1 MLQRL
6 TVRNYAIIADLE
18 VRFGEGLNII
28 TGETGAGK
36 SILVGALGL
45 VLGDRADTSVLTDP
59 GQKAFVE
66 AVFRTPENGQSDALL
81 QQWDID
87 ADTDIVLRRE
97 ISAAGKS
104 RAFINDTPVNLG
116 QLQQLASCLVD
127 LHLQFDTLDV
137 GQSDFQCA
145 VLDAMAGHRSLLT
158 QYQEAFSG
166 MMALR
171 KRLHALE
178 EAQAAAVK
186 EQDYRQFLLDELLE
200 LNWQPGEW
208 EVLREEHGMLSH
220 AEQIRQSV
228 GRVLDGLSEG
238 EAPMLR
244 FLRSSVQQLQAQA
257 GFHPQLPEISERLQS
272 AFVELEDIAAE
283 LQRIS
288 GKVTLDPERLDA
300 VNERLALVQKLV
312 RKHGVQDA
320 ESLIGVRETLEATLS
335 DFLNRDDE
343 IRKAREELARAEAI
357 SADLAGQL
365 HVNRNKQAK
374 PLEKQV
380 AAILHRIG
388 MPNAMLNVSIEKGA
402 LREQGADQVSFL
414 FDANRSGHPEPLHK
428 VASGGELSRLMLSI
442 KSLVAGSLSMPTLI
456 FDEIDSGISGEAAR
470 QVGILMQELG
480 KRHQVI
486 SITHQPQI
494 AARADHHFF
503 VFKQD
508 KEGRIRT
515 QVRLLDAD
523 GHVEAIARMMGG
535 EKPSRLLMENAREM
549 VAESL
554 HNP

>member
-6 TVRNYAIIADLE
+6 SVRNYAIIADLE
-18 VRFGEGLNII
+18 VHFGEGLNII

-66 AVFRTPENGQSDALL
+66 AVFRAAEGGLANALL

-87 ADTDIVLRRE
+87 AEAEIVLRRE

-116 QLQQLASCLVD
+116 QLEQLASCLVD

-137 GQSDFQCA
+137 GHSDFQCA
-145 VLDAMAGHRSLLT
+145 VLDAMASQRPLLERYR
-158 QYQEAFSG
+158 QSYSE
-166 MMALR
+166 MIALR
-171 KRLHALE
+171 KKLQVLE
-178 EAQAAAVK
+178 QHRAAAIR
-186 EQDYRQFLLDELLE
+186 EQDYRQFLLDELAE

-208 EVLREEHGMLSH
+208 DALQEEHGMLSH
-220 AEQIRQSV
+220 AEQVRDSV
-228 GRVLDGLSEG
+228 GRVLEGLSEG
-238 EAPMLR
+238 ETPMLR
-244 FLRSSVQQLQAQA
+244 FLRSSAQQLQAQA
-257 GFHPQLPEISERLQS
+257 AFHPQLPELAERLQS
-272 AFVELEDIAAE
+272 AYVELEDIAAE
-283 LQRIS
+283 LQRMS
-288 GKVTLDPERLDA
+288 GKVSLDPARLDA
-300 VNERLALVQKLV
+300 VNERMAAAQRLV

-320 ESLIGVRETLEATLS
+320 DGLIGIRESLENALQ
-335 DFLNRDDE
+335 DFMNRDDE
-343 IRKAREELARAEAI
+343 IRKAQQALAKAEVNAR
-357 SADLAGQL
+357 DLAGQL
-365 HVNRNKQAK
+365 HDNRTRQVK

-388 MPNAMLNVSIEKGA
+388 MPNATLEVSIEEGT

-428 VASGGELSRLMLSI
+428 VASGGELSRLMLAV

-470 QVGILMQELG
+470 QVGMLMKDLG

-508 KEGRIRT
+508 VEGRVRT

-549 VAESL
+549 VAESA
-554 HNP
+554 NGS

>member
-1 MLQRL
+1 
-6 TVRNYAIIADLE
+6 
-18 VRFGEGLNII
+18 
-28 TGETGAGK
+28 
-36 SILVGALGL
+36 
-45 VLGDRADTSVLTDP
+45 
-59 GQKAFVE
+59 
-66 AVFRTPENGQSDALL
+66 
-81 QQWDID
+81 
-87 ADTDIVLRRE
+87 
-97 ISAAGKS
+97 
-104 RAFINDTPVNLG
+104 
-116 QLQQLASCLVD
+116 
-127 LHLQFDTLDV
+127 
-137 GQSDFQCA
+137 
-145 VLDAMAGHRSLLT
+145 
-158 QYQEAFSG
+158 
-166 MMALR
+166 
-171 KRLHALE
+171 
-178 EAQAAAVK
+178 
-186 EQDYRQFLLDELLE
+186 
-200 LNWQPGEW
+200 
-208 EVLREEHGMLSH
+208 
-220 AEQIRQSV
+220 
-228 GRVLDGLSEG
+228 
-238 EAPMLR
+238 
-244 FLRSSVQQLQAQA
+244 
-257 GFHPQLPEISERLQS
+257 
-272 AFVELEDIAAE
+272 
-283 LQRIS
+283 
-288 GKVTLDPERLDA
+288 
-300 VNERLALVQKLV
+300 
-312 RKHGVQDA
+312 
-320 ESLIGVRETLEATLS
+320 
-335 DFLNRDDE
+335 
-343 IRKAREELARAEAI
+343 
-357 SADLAGQL
+357 
-365 HVNRNKQAK
+365 
-374 PLEKQV
+374 V

>member
-6 TVRNYAIIADLE
+6 SVRNYAIITDLE
-18 VRFGEGLNII
+18 VHFGEGLNII

-45 VLGDRADTSVLTDP
+45 VLGERADTSVLTDP

-66 AVFRTPENGQSDALL
+66 AVFRAPEGGSANALL
-81 QQWDID
+81 KQWDID
-87 ADTDIVLRRE
+87 TDVDIVLRRE

-116 QLQQLASCLVD
+116 QLEQLASSLVD

-145 VLDAMAGHRSLLT
+145 VLDAMAGHRSLLE
-158 QYQEAFSG
+158 QYQQAFSELV
-166 MMALR
+166 ALR
-171 KRLHALE
+171 KKLQSLE
-178 EAQAAAVK
+178 ADQAAAIK
-186 EQDYRQFLLDELLE
+186 EQDYRQFLLDELTE
-200 LNWQPGEW
+200 LNWHSGEW
-208 EVLREEHGMLSH
+208 DALQEEHGMLSH

-238 EAPMLR
+238 ETPVLR
-244 FLRSSVQQLQAQA
+244 FLRSSVQQLQSQA
-257 GFHPQLPEISERLQS
+257 GYHPQLPELAKRLQS
-272 AFVELEDIAAE
+272 SFVELEDIAAE
-283 LQRIS
+283 LRRMT
-288 GKVTLDPERLDA
+288 GAVALDPARLDT
-300 VNERLALVQKLV
+300 VNERLAAAQKLF

-320 ESLIGVRETLEATLS
+320 EALIDVRKSLENAQD
-335 DFLNRDDE
+335 DFMNRDDE
-343 IRKAREELARAEAI
+343 IRKAQQALVKAEAI
-357 SADLAGQL
+357 TAELDGQL
-365 HVNRNKQAK
+365 HKNRVRQVK
-374 PLEKQV
+374 PLEEQV
-380 AAILHRIG
+380 AALLHRIG
-388 MPNAMLNVSIEKGA
+388 MPNARLTVSIAQGS
-402 LREQGADQVSFL
+402 LREHGSDQVSFL

-470 QVGILMQELG
+470 QVGMLMKELG
-480 KRHQVI
+480 KKHQVI

-494 AARADHHFF
+494 AARADHHYF
-503 VFKQD
+503 VYKQET
-508 KEGRIRT
+508 EGRIRT

-549 VAESL
+549 VAESA
-554 HNP
+554 NTP

>member
-6 TVRNYAIIADLE
+6 SVRNYAIISDLE
-18 VRFGEGLNII
+18 VHFGEGLNII

-45 VLGDRADTSVLTDP
+45 VLGARADTSVLTDP

-66 AVFRTPENGQSDALL
+66 AVFRAPEGGTANTLL
-81 QQWDID
+81 KQWDID
-87 ADTDIVLRRE
+87 TDVDIVLRRE

-116 QLQQLASCLVD
+116 QLEQLASSLVD
-127 LHLQFDTLDV
+127 LHLQFDTADV

-145 VLDAMAGHRSLLT
+145 VLDAMAGHRSLVE
-158 QYQEAFSG
+158 QYQQAFSE
-166 MMALR
+166 MVTLR
-171 KRLHALE
+171 KKLQALE
-178 EAQAAAVK
+178 ADQAAAIK
-186 EQDYRQFLLDELLE
+186 EQDYRQFLLDELTE
-200 LNWQPGEW
+200 LNWQSGEW
-208 EVLREEHGMLSH
+208 DSLQEEHGMLSH

-228 GRVLDGLSEG
+228 GRVVDGLSEG
-238 EAPMLR
+238 ETPVLR

-257 GFHPQLPEISERLQS
+257 GYHPQLPELSQRLQS

-283 LQRIS
+283 LRRMT
-288 GKVTLDPERLDA
+288 GNVALDPARLDT
-300 VNERLALVQKLV
+300 VNERLAAAQKLF

-320 ESLIGVRETLEATLS
+320 EALIEVRNALENALQ
-335 DFLNRDDE
+335 DFIHRDDE
-343 IRKAREELARAEAI
+343 IRKAQLALSKAEA
-357 SADLAGQL
+357 AATALDGQL
-365 HVNRNKQAK
+365 HENRIRQVKA
-374 PLEKQV
+374 LEEQV
-380 AAILHRIG
+380 AALLHRIG
-388 MPNAMLNVSIEKGA
+388 MPNARLTVSVA
-402 LREQGADQVSFL
+402 QSPLREHGSDQVSFL

-470 QVGILMQELG
+470 QVGMLMKELG
-480 KRHQVI
+480 KKHQVI

-494 AARADHHFF
+494 AARADHHYF
-503 VFKQD
+503 VYKQEVD
-508 KEGRIRT
+508 GRIRT
-515 QVRLLDAD
+515 QVRLLDAN

-549 VAESL
+549 VAESSVKS
-554 HNP
+554 